1 VHLARRRPII
11 FIFNVLLAGTL
22 AQWQAPARA
31 ETPQESAA
39 RLLQEGRDLLAKGD
53 YGQAVIVL
61 MKAQGTV
68 PSAEIQLEIGAA
80 YEGLDDPVK
89 AAELY
94 EKLMD
99 DEGLFGKLKERCKTR
114 LDELRKKLG
123 RLTIECRVK
132 DADVTVNEREV
143 GKTPLPHSVYV
154 EPGEVAIVVKTAS
167 RKVELDHDVAAGEH
181 KKVQVSFKEPPKR
194 IVSPSAPAPMP
205 APSQASAQQAPPPAA
220 RRATPKPVRE
230 VRDRPRGGWILGRRW
245 TWIAA
250 AGTVVVGAVGMGLGI
265 SAASE
270 YSEYKDDSTPSA
282 RYPELE
288 DSISA
293 KATTAN
299 VMFGVAGGLAV
310 ATVALFFI
318 EGAITRSHAERP
330 DLDHRRRWATAGPT
344 PEGDGGQV
352 TFGFSF

>member
-1 VHLARRRPII
+1 MHRTLRRPVI
-11 FIFNVLLAGTL
+11 FIFSVFLAGML
-22 AQWQAPARA
+22 AQWQATARA

-68 PSAEIQLEIGAA
+68 PSAEIQLEIAAA

-94 EKLMD
+94 EKLKD
-99 DEGLFGKLKERCKTR
+99 DEGLFGKLKERCKKQ

-123 RLTIECRVK
+123 RLTIECKVK
-132 DADVTVNEREV
+132 DAEVTVNEREV

-167 RKVELDHDVAAGEH
+167 RKVEQDHDLAAGEH
-181 KKVQVSFKEPPKR
+181 KKVLVSFKEPPKR
-194 IVSPSAPAPMP
+194 IVSPSAPAPLP
-205 APSQASAQQAPPPAA
+205 PPTQAAPPPPA
-220 RRATPKPVRE
+220 RRAAPKPVRE
-230 VRDRPRGGWILGRRW
+230 VRDRPSRGWILGRRW

-250 AGTVVVGAVGMGLGI
+250 AGTVVVAAVGMGLGI

-299 VMFGVAGGLAV
+299 VMFGVAGGLAA

-318 EGAITRSHAERP
+318 EGAITRSHAERQ
-330 DLDHRRRWATAGPT
+330 DHDRRWATAGPT
-344 PEGDGGQV
+344 SGGDGGQV

>member
-1 VHLARRRPII
+1 M
-11 FIFNVLLAGTL
+11 LLAGIV
-22 AQWQAPARA
+22 AQWQVARA
-31 ETPQESAA
+31 ETPQESTA
-39 RLLQEGRDLLAKGD
+39 RLLKEGRDLLAKGD

-99 DEGLFGKLKERCKTR
+99 DEGLFGKLKERCKKQ

-194 IVSPSAPAPMP
+194 IVSPTAPAPLP
-205 APSQASAQQAPPPAA
+205 PPGRAAPPPAA
-220 RRATPKPVRE
+220 RRAAPKPVRAAE

-318 EGAITRSHAERP
+318 EGAITRSHAEGR
-330 DLDHRRRWATAGPT
+330 HNRRWATAGPT
-344 PEGDGGQV
+344 SRGDGGQV
-352 TFGFSF
+352 ALGFSF